1 MQNSAV
7 ELTMENGTPYRIQ
20 ACVEPGTQ
28 HTKEFL
34 KSQIACAIEGMSGK
48 SLRQRFA
55 SSVNKLSDKQLDYL
69 TSLDGKDKVAWCA
82 SIGSN
87 KAERGIG
94 IARYVK
100 LPNEENVAEFAVTVV
115 DEFQRQ
121 GIGYELL
128 KKLIELAGNNGIKI
142 LRGYVLSGNE
152 HMLSLC
158 RRFGANTYSED
169 WSFVIADI
177 PVPEFTTAN

>member
-7 ELTMENGTPYRIQ
+7 ELTMENGTSYRIQ
-20 ACVEPGTQ
+20 ACVEPGTR

-55 SSVNKLSDKQLDYL
+55 SSVNKLSEKQLDYL

-82 SIGSN
+82 SIGSD

-158 RRFGANTYSED
+158 RRLGAHTYSED

-177 PVPEFTTAN
+177 PVPDFAAVD